1 MVNIFRAEL
10 IKNKRS
16 SILWLHLF
24 ALIAFPIILGV
35 YYGVHVRCTGQIAVK
50 MYYQLVSLVTPL
62 VISIII
68 TIVNRR
74 ESKAGH
80 FKNLISVPKRKERM
94 LNEQLFFYIVLYLIV
109 ILGSSIIYWGV
120 FSKLS
125 GGFLLKGIV
134 ISLFMWL
141 LSISQYEIYRIIAY
155 VFGNGIT
162 LLLGIIGSFIAV
174 LGNTILFDKFWFVI
188 PWTWQGRL
196 AVFYSQI
203 VPVSVLKMYAMQ
215 YILCLI
221 ITLFIYIAS
230 TTIFKKKN

>member
-1 MVNIFRAEL
+1 MVNIFRAEF

-24 ALIAFPIILGV
+24 ALVAFPIILGV
-35 YYGVHVRCTGQIAVK
+35 YYGVHVRCTAQIAVK
-50 MYYQLVSLVTPL
+50 MYYQLVSLMTPL

-68 TIVNRR
+68 TIVNKR

-80 FKNLISVPKRKERM
+80 FKNLISVPTRKERM

-134 ISLFMWL
+134 ISLFMWI

-155 VFGNGIT
+155 VFSNGIT
-162 LLLGIIGSFIAV
+162 LLLGIIGSFTAV
-174 LGNTILFDKFWFVI
+174 LGNTVLFDKFWFLI
-188 PWTWQGRL
+188 PWIWQGRL
-196 AVFYSQI
+196 AVFYSQA
-203 VPVSVLKMYAMQ
+203 VPVSILKMYAMQ

-221 ITLFIYIAS
+221 ITLFIYIVS
-230 TTIFKKKN
+230 NVIFKKKN